1 MSGLALE
8 GGPTCEVFDFD
19 INSWRHVES
28 PPYKIIDDKY
38 DPTYV
43 DGSLYWF
50 ICEENTKRK
59 RLGFSVIPEAIFSSN
74 IPTVPM
80 ASL

>member
-59 RLGFSVIPEAIFSSN
+59 VLSFYCHTKIFLVISEFLAI
-74 IPTVPM
+74 
-80 ASL
+80 